1 MKKFILNALAVF
13 TAVCIFAAFTSCRFG
28 VHEGKYDTGDG
39 VDKEPV
45 DTEDYILFEDDGYI
59 EEAKI
64 EHKNRLINIAKTEQW
79 KTSDTVI
86 KTALSEIIT
95 GEMQN
100 YAGISDPTFSER
112 KTETLSVKPLA
123 NDDRSSKSKIPECK
137 EFELIIYDI
146 NASSFKWHAITS
158 TDKRIGNVIALIES
172 EYTEDISDCDFA
184 VDFKER
190 LGEYVQQIADVW
202 NSITDEDLN
211 QTKSLNNENMTRTP
225 PPFSVDP
232 DYEFDNWKRHSG
244 ENRYILKTKWD
255 QSYPPFNSCVQAVK
269 GSNIGHAGCV
279 TVQVGQILA
288 FHKYTKQSSSPHL
301 ATIKRSWQLA
311 KDWNGKYDWDVL
323 TKEVKPNNNSLEKVK
338 IQVGAL
344 LYDIAEGC
352 GAEYTND
359 VTTIEYGD
367 RNRYLK
373 KKCGYKHKGTSNYS
387 LKKIKKSIDA
397 GCPVPIT
404 GSSKKGKTGHA
415 FIVDGYYTLSCTATK
430 KKSSEAPI
438 QVMDEF
444 VHCNIGWGGLQDG
457 YYLSGVF
464 AVYRGG
470 LTTDENIS
478 RSAEVAYYYQYD
490 LKQLN
495 MLRPK

>member
-1 MKKFILNALAVF
+1 MKKFILNGLVVF
-13 TAVCIFAAFTSCRFG
+13 TAVCIFSAFVSCR
-28 VHEGKYDTGDG
+28 YDNDSFYYDYSKD
-39 VDKEPV
+39 VDRDPV

-86 KTALSEIIT
+86 KAALSEIIT

-100 YAGISDPTFSER
+100 YAGISNPTFSER

-123 NDDRSSKSKIPECK
+123 NDDRSSKSKISECK

-172 EYTEDISDCDFA
+172 EYKEDISDCDFA

-211 QTKSLNNENMTRTP
+211 NSSKNLRTP
-225 PPFSVDP
+225 PPYIVDP
-232 DYEFDNWKRHSG
+232 DYEFDNWKRHGGNNSH
-244 ENRYILKTKWD
+244 ILKTKWG
-255 QSYPPFNSCVQAVK
+255 QSSPPFNSCVQAVK

-288 FHKYTKQSSSPHL
+288 FHKYTKQSSTPNL

-311 KDWNGKYDWDVL
+311 KDWDGKYDWDVL
-323 TKEVKPNNNSLEKVK
+323 TKEVKPNDSSLEKVK

-352 GAEYTND
+352 KAKYENDSTGITN
-359 VTTIEYGD
+359 YR
-367 RNRYLK
+367 RNKYLK
-373 KKCGYKHKGTSNYS
+373 KKCGYKYNSTSNYS

-415 FIVDGYYTLSCTATK
+415 FIVDGYSTLSCTATK
-430 KKSSEAPI
+430 KNSSEEPI
-438 QVMDEF
+438 QIMDEF
-444 VHCNIGWGGLQDG
+444 VHCNLGWKGDWDG

-464 AVYRGG
+464 AIYRGS
-470 LTTDENIS
+470 LTSDENIS